1 MGVAYERSVAFYKP
15 PHAHDRIILV
25 FPRQGCTM
33 RVEARQLSKVWVVT
47 HDSGLV
53 IPAGLEHDDRATSVV
68 YDTFAL
74 LPNAELLTRTVPG
87 GFPEG
92 GAVFRRSA
100 WLDAL
105 LGEYFAERVVSR
117 QTTGNRN
124 EALERLLL
132 LEAHQ
137 LASSP
142 AAATTGA
149 PPLGPSSVTARVLR
163 FLEANLFARVDL
175 MEVARAAGASRSSVL
190 RHFRRDVGLSPMA
203 YVQGR
208 RLDEA
213 RRLLG
218 RTRMDVREVATM
230 VGYANAGAFSEAYR
244 RRFGYSPSSDGTG

>member
-1 MGVAYERSVAFYKP
+1 
-15 PHAHDRIILV
+15 
-25 FPRQGCTM
+25 
-33 RVEARQLSKVWVVT
+33 
-47 HDSGLV
+47 
-53 IPAGLEHDDRATSVV
+53 
-68 YDTFAL
+68 
-74 LPNAELLTRTVPG
+74 
-87 GFPEG
+87 
-92 GAVFRRSA
+92 
-100 WLDAL
+100 L
-105 LGEYFAERVVSR
+105 LGQYFAERVVSR

-132 LEAHQ
+132 LEAHD

-142 AAATTGA
+142 AAVTTGA
-149 PPLGPSSVTARVLR
+149 PPLGPSSVTARALR

-190 RHFRRDVGLSPMA
+190 RHFRGDVGLSPMA

-244 RRFGYSPSSDGTG
+244 RRFGHSPSSDGTG